1 MVQSLDVDNKEWIM
15 LMKLFSVKLEEP
27 FLCQKIPAGRVHPSQ
42 TLSQAASMLL
52 ASHKTKNNTLL
63 GKRPKSNHPWEA
75 GQERNYD
82 LQGLRFLHVPPSF
95 FMVLRKL
102 CYDTGEDN
110 DIRKGSGPNSGSEP
124 PTLAILSIVQDNL
137 FDVHSK
143 LTFKSYDFTLPV
155 LLDMRRNH
163 SRFPNVPNKATEE
176 AEYKIEDKMNI
187 LSGAWWKVQY
197 PVVKG
202 CKEGKNSNYLPQSSH
217 CLKECHSLSD
227 MYQGGSKDVV
237 PCLHFLGIAFD
248 EMVSNRYGDWWVED
262 HSQEGNAGL
271 LHAHP
276 LWRCV
281 KYFDMY
287 THGGRHGPRGFLKRW
302 NCYTRDDPPKQSPPD
317 GISEMEKLLRLL
329 GLQISGS
336 FLNRHNGLTRT
347 LALELVAFTN
357 HRLSYQ
363 EQGRETVDT
372 QLMALQIQDHQEPH
386 FWENSSGGQG
396 CGRPEP
402 SHCGHVALYQERLTS
417 ATITA
422 KEEIR
427 RQNTPLC
434 PLPPT
439 HIPPPLPPFFP
450 KRKDSIEQGNAI
462 LRLALPKD
470 PTGPYVNGKISV
482 SGLVHNY
489 GMLWKQ
495 GGCRTSAGT
504 AIKHGQLVSK
514 LLEVLFLPSRNT
526 RHTCQL
532 LLLPEE
538 MLPLINPALPR
549 RRGPERGEKAAQ
561 AGLRGLLS
569 GEAVPKAKLEAGGG
583 GARAFPGAGRAFWR
597 SAVGAKPVS
606 RPSPPGLPPF
616 PPKMAR
622 VRRLEEEISS
632 LREELSQCQADKEF
646 VWSLWK
652 RLEVENPDLTLAIS
666 WVVEREKYKAQIKDR
681 KVLEILQVKDVRIQE
696 LEQRES
702 GQQQEINNLVKRKIA
717 VDEENIFLK
726 NEFSDLQQKFNDK
739 NQELKDTKECARK
752 KEERSRLVIKNLE
765 EENEGLNTRC
775 TDLLNDLEKLR
786 KQEAQWR
793 LEKSGIDDKVKSL
806 EANLTESRKHIEELH
821 SKCNDLSSQLTMN
834 QTELIQ
840 KDMDITLFRKE
851 LQELQNLYK
860 QNTEHTAQQAEL
872 IQQLQALNVDT
883 QKVLRKQEDAHTAE
897 TISYQKLYN
906 ELNTCFETV
915 KTNEAQL
922 RQSYISLKNQLLQ
935 KEQETIQLKLKL
947 EEALSTPQTLSQV
960 AQLQHLEQDFKHSS
974 LPHLECL
981 IASQKSEIRHLEE
994 KLKTANLQLSEH
1006 CTCSRDFLN
1015 RIILKSE
1022 RKHKEPPVKRSRSLS
1037 PKSTFRDSEE
1047 LKKLK
1052 IAEWKIENL
1061 EKTLQLKIQENDEL
1075 REAHEKRKERLQ
1087 MLQTNYRAVKE
1098 QLKQWEEGCS
1108 KSEIRE
1114 RKIQRADPQQLRQED
1129 SDAVWNELAYFKREH
1144 KKLLIAKLHLEEEL
1158 DQLKVHRSMDKATI
1172 QELNSY
1178 LKQEQEADLLFRLG
1192 EDDGVKNST
1201 PKKNVKEMLD
1211 QTLQKV
1217 SHMEKKLL
1225 SFEEKSKQLKEVN
1238 EELTKDNHGM
1248 KVSLKQYRE
1257 AAECRERELEHLLK
1271 GNREMKRDK
1280 AELQVKLGKLEKE
1293 VTSLQGQVAEA
1304 NGLRKENEELL
1315 TQVQKLQPLVDEAKA
1330 WMATVGEGCGR
1341 CDSKATS
1348 TKVKFKT
1355 GKKKSSMGCHQAFL
1369 NQSIKVTSNMFE
1381 NFSKDGWEDVSESSD
1396 SEIQTSECQAEITLK
1411 DSPTRDGKD
1420 HQRKYQTEDNHMT
1433 QTESNVE
1440 CREQLYP
1447 KKRNIHK
1454 KDFVKSS
1461 IKRTQ
1466 FPSKK
1471 FYPSTITKVTREK
1484 RKNIYIQ
1491 KPGNSVVLLRDRI
1504 MSLQQQVLILQ
1515 SAKRTA
1521 EASIKEFKSS
1531 NEKLINQQNV
1541 MDQKLMSSKK
1551 VIQKLNSD
1559 LAELR
1564 KERDDLHRK
1573 LESASVATCL
1583 TDLSTV
1589 TSQPIQVA
1597 PSDSSKNI
1605 DTEMKHLQCKLKNV
1619 TNKITK
1625 QSSTIKSLKNQVQE
1639 KDDRIRELQEKV
1651 SRMERDVHM
1660 KRHLIEDLRSRLKVN
1675 QETDKS
1681 FNEVLENFEK
1691 KVKTL
1696 TEDCSN
1702 KKASIDSLKQRLNV
1716 AVREKSQYEQMYHK
1730 AKDEL
1735 GKKDLRLS
1743 NLLSKV
1749 TETETAMSDLEN
1761 TASQQLHELAIQSRQ
1776 NLEGVKKKLISANDR
1791 VEEFITFVKAL
1802 AQVLQSNIQEM
1813 RRRIRETKKMQ
1824 YNRKLSKGSV
1834 RRAQSLAASILN
1846 ISKTDLEE
1854 ILDTEDEE
1862 EIEKAKMA
1870 SENDKAW
1877 LQYIQKL
1884 LEGKFPFS
1892 SYLIDAVLEKL
1903 NEKKKLVEEYIT
1915 IMKDSR

>member
-1 MVQSLDVDNKEWIM
+1 MMDDRTAALQFDLWDLEAPQAKGAPHPVALLRKFIILTERTI
-15 LMKLFSVKLEEP
+15 LFGGTLPRPGPLCRSRWEP
-27 FLCQKIPAGRVHPSQ
+27 RARQDARSRERAAGKCGICPLGRSRRR
-42 TLSQAASMLL
+42 
-52 ASHKTKNNTLL
+52 SHK
-63 GKRPKSNHPWEA
+63 
-75 GQERNYD
+75 
-82 LQGLRFLHVPPSF
+82 
-95 FMVLRKL
+95 
-102 CYDTGEDN
+102 GE
-110 DIRKGSGPNSGSEP
+110 I
-124 PTLAILSIVQDNL
+124 T
-137 FDVHSK
+137 
-143 LTFKSYDFTLPV
+143 
-155 LLDMRRNH
+155 
-163 SRFPNVPNKATEE
+163 
-176 AEYKIEDKMNI
+176 
-187 LSGAWWKVQY
+187 
-197 PVVKG
+197 
-202 CKEGKNSNYLPQSSH
+202 
-217 CLKECHSLSD
+217 
-227 MYQGGSKDVV
+227 
-237 PCLHFLGIAFD
+237 
-248 EMVSNRYGDWWVED
+248 
-262 HSQEGNAGL
+262 
-271 LHAHP
+271 
-276 LWRCV
+276 
-281 KYFDMY
+281 
-287 THGGRHGPRGFLKRW
+287 
-302 NCYTRDDPPKQSPPD
+302 
-317 GISEMEKLLRLL
+317 
-329 GLQISGS
+329 
-336 FLNRHNGLTRT
+336 
-347 LALELVAFTN
+347 
-357 HRLSYQ
+357 
-363 EQGRETVDT
+363 GRE
-372 QLMALQIQDHQEPH
+372 P
-386 FWENSSGGQG
+386 WPG
-396 CGRPEP
+396 
-402 SHCGHVALYQERLTS
+402 
-417 ATITA
+417 
-422 KEEIR
+422 
-427 RQNTPLC
+427 
-434 PLPPT
+434 
-439 HIPPPLPPFFP
+439 
-450 KRKDSIEQGNAI
+450 
-462 LRLALPKD
+462 
-470 PTGPYVNGKISV
+470 
-482 SGLVHNY
+482 
-489 GMLWKQ
+489 
-495 GGCRTSAGT
+495 
-504 AIKHGQLVSK
+504 
-514 LLEVLFLPSRNT
+514 
-526 RHTCQL
+526 
-532 LLLPEE
+532 E
-538 MLPLINPALPR
+538 M
-549 RRGPERGEKAAQ
+549 
-561 AGLRGLLS
+561 
-569 GEAVPKAKLEAGGG
+569 
-583 GARAFPGAGRAFWR
+583 ARAR
-597 SAVGAKPVS
+597 
-606 RPSPPGLPPF
+606 
-616 PPKMAR
+616 M
-622 VRRLEEEISS
+622 LEEEIRS

-646 VWSLWK
+646 IWSLWK
-652 RLEVENPDLTLAIS
+652 RLQVENPDLTQAIS
-666 WVVEREKYKAQIKDR
+666 WAVEREKNKAEIKDR

-726 NEFSDLQQKFNDK
+726 NEFIDLQQKFNDK
-739 NQELKDTKECARK
+739 SQELKDTKECAQK
-752 KEERSRLVIKNLE
+752 KEERNRLVIKNLE

-806 EANLTESRKHIEELH
+806 EANLTESRKHVEELH

-834 QTELIQ
+834 QTDLIQ

-860 QNTEHTAQQAEL
+860 QNTEHTTQQAEL
-872 IQQLQALNVDT
+872 IQQLQALNMDT
-883 QKVLRKQEDAHTAE
+883 QKVLQNQEDAHTAE
-897 TISYQKLYN
+897 MISYQKLYN

-922 RQSYISLKNQLLQ
+922 RQSYLSLKNQLLQ

-947 EEALSTPQTLSQV
+947 EEALSTPHPLSQV
-960 AQLQHLEQDFKHSS
+960 AQLQYLEQDFKHSS
-974 LPHLECL
+974 LTHLECL
-981 IASQKSEIRHLEE
+981 IAAQKSEIRHLEE
-994 KLKTANLQLSEH
+994 KLKRANLQLSEH
-1006 CTCSRDFLN
+1006 GTCSRDFLN
-1015 RIILKSE
+1015 RIVLKSE
-1022 RKHKEPPVKRSRSLS
+1022 RRHEEPPVKRSRSLS

-1052 IAEWKIENL
+1052 IAERKIENL

-1108 KSEIRE
+1108 KSEIRK
-1114 RKIQRADPQQLRQED
+1114 RKIQRADPQQLRHED

-1158 DQLKVHRSMDKATI
+1158 GQLKVHRSMDKATI
-1172 QELNSY
+1172 QELNSC
-1178 LKQEQEADLLFRLG
+1178 LKQEQEADLLFRHG

-1217 SHMEKKLL
+1217 SQMERKLL
-1225 SFEEKSKQLKEVN
+1225 SFEEKSKQLKKVN
-1238 EELTKDNHGM
+1238 EELTKDNHDM
-1248 KVSLKQYRE
+1248 KASLKQYRE
-1257 AAECRERELEHLLK
+1257 AAELRERELEHLLK
-1271 GNREMKRDK
+1271 GNREMKKDK
-1280 AELQVKLGKLEKE
+1280 AELQVKLGELEKE
-1293 VTSLQGQVAEA
+1293 VTSLQRQVAEA

-1315 TQVQKLQPLVDEAKA
+1315 TQVRKLQPSVDEAQA
-1330 WMATVGEGCGR
+1330 WMAIVGEGCGR
-1341 CDSKATS
+1341 CRCKATG

-1355 GKKKSSMGCHQAFL
+1355 GKKKSSMGRHQAFL

-1411 DSPTRDGKD
+1411 DSATRDGRD
-1420 HQRKYQTEDNHMT
+1420 QQRKYQTEDNHMA

-1440 CREQLYP
+1440 DREQLYP
-1447 KKRNIHK
+1447 KKCNIHK
-1454 KDFVKSS
+1454 KYFVKSS
-1461 IKRTQ
+1461 IKKTQ

-1471 FYPSTITKVTREK
+1471 LYPSTTTKVTREK
-1484 RKNIYIQ
+1484 QKNIYIQ
-1491 KPGNSVVLLRDRI
+1491 KPGNSVVLLRNRI
-1504 MSLQQQVLILQ
+1504 MSLQQQILVLQ

-1521 EASIKEFKSS
+1521 ETSIKEFKAS

-1541 MDQKLMSSKK
+1541 MHQKLLTSKQ

-1564 KERDDLHRK
+1564 DERDDLHRK
-1573 LESASVATCL
+1573 LESASAATRL

-1605 DTEMKHLQCKLKNV
+1605 DIEMKHLQCKLKNV
-1619 TNKITK
+1619 TNEITK

-1639 KDDRIRELQEKV
+1639 KNDRIRELQEKV
-1651 SRMERDVHM
+1651 SRLERDVHM

-1716 AVREKSQYEQMYHK
+1716 AAKEKSQYEQLYHK

-1743 NLLSKV
+1743 NLLRKV
-1749 TETETAMSDLEN
+1749 TETETAMADLEN
-1761 TASQQLHELAIQSRQ
+1761 TASQQLHDLAIQSGQ
-1776 NLEGVKKKLISANDR
+1776 TLEGVKKKLILANDR

-1802 AQVLQSNIQEM
+1802 AQALQSNIQEM
-1813 RRRIRETKKMQ
+1813 RRRIRQTKKMH

-1834 RRAQSLAASILN
+1834 HRAQSLAASILN

-1870 SENDKAW
+1870 SENDRAW
-1877 LQYIQKL
+1877 LHYIQKL

-1892 SYLIDAVLEKL
+1892 SYLIGAVLEKL